1 MKKTA
6 LKKFLA
12 LLMAVSGLALTT
24 GCQSTKSEQDG
35 ISSRPWSQPR
45 GWESGVPGFI
55 QNDRYR

>member
-1 MKKTA
+1 MKKPA
-6 LKKFLA
+6 LNKILSM
-12 LLMAVSGLALTT
+12 LILISGLSVLT
-24 GCQSTKSEQDG
+24 GCQSNKDNKDS